1 VVVYSRTAYDKLN
14 IHMIGNLPICQ
25 NICVSSIK
33 RHKMNKLSKNIF
45 LASTFAINIFSIFM
59 ISRPSF
65 SQVSKDKADTSE
77 YTSEYTSELP
87 QVTSVSQLSD
97 VQPTD
102 WAFQALQS
110 LVERYGCIAGY
121 PNGTFRG
128 NRAITRYEFA
138 AGLNACL
145 ERVQELI
152 VTARNNLA
160 TRQDLNII
168 RKLQEEFSAELATL
182 RSRVDTLEAK
192 TAELEANQFSTT
204 TKLEGEAIFTIAGVF
219 GDSVADADNNPNNN
233 QKLDSNIILANRVRL
248 NLLTSFTGKD
258 ELNIRLESGNLIDF
272 DDGVTGTP
280 MTRLGF
286 DEDTG
291 NDVGLDEVY
300 YAFPI
305 GERIKVTLAVHEME
319 LNDIAE
325 PLNPLESSGSGAISR
340 FGRYNP
346 ILRSIEGTGLGI
358 NYQLN
363 KSTNIAVAYLSNDA
377 AIPTEKNGLFD
388 GNYAA
393 LGNITFQPTKNLGI
407 AFNYIHSYYAGG
419 GESGVNL
426 TGSTG
431 SLTAIR
437 PFGNVSTMA
446 NSFSLETSFRVNP
459 KFIISGWVGYTK
471 AESQVSN
478 DDADILN
485 YAVSLALPDLGGKG
499 NLAGFVLGMPPKV
512 ISSTQVVDRGTSFH
526 IEGFYRFQLSDNIS
540 LTPGLFVI
548 TNPQHNDNNS
558 TIFVGAVRTTFEF

>member
-1 VVVYSRTAYDKLN
+1 MKKS
-14 IHMIGNLPICQ
+14 
-25 NICVSSIK
+25 
-33 RHKMNKLSKNIF
+33 SKNIL
-45 LASTFAINIFSIFM
+45 LASTFTINILSIFI
-59 ISRPSF
+59 ISTPSF
-65 SQVSKDKADTSE
+65 SQVSKAKADTSE
-77 YTSEYTSELP
+77 YTSEYTSELS

-145 ERVQELI
+145 QRVQELI

-160 TRQDLNII
+160 TRQDLNTI

-233 QKLDSNIILANRVRL
+233 QKLDNNIILANRVRL

-258 ELNIRLESGNLIDF
+258 ELNIRLESGNIIDF
-272 DDGVTGTP
+272 DENVTGTS
-280 MTRLGF
+280 MTRLSF

-305 GERIKVTLAVHEME
+305 GERIKVTLAVYEME
-319 LNDIAE
+319 LDDIAE

-346 ILRSIEGTGLGI
+346 ILRSMEGTGLGI
-358 NYQLN
+358 NYELN
-363 KSTNIAVAYLSNDA
+363 KSTNLAVAYLTNDA

-393 LGNITFQPTKNLGI
+393 LGNITFQPSKNLGI

-419 GESGVNL
+419 GDSGVDL

-437 PFGNVSTMA
+437 PFGNVSTTA

-459 KFIISGWVGYTK
+459 QFIISGWVGYTK

-512 ISSTQVVDRGTSFH
+512 TSSTQVVDRGTSFH